1 MAAPS
6 VCSST
11 TLPTRSTRESAT
23 RPRPGRCSRITG
35 DGLVGFKRVGGLDGD
50 TLVPDLATSLPLPS
64 NDDRT
69 YTFQLQRGIRY
80 SNGDPV
86 RASDFRRALERAFR
100 IDSPRP
106 DYYVGL
112 VGADACWKSD
122 PRLPRENQPPLAV
135 RGHTPP
141 CDLSRGVIADDDT
154 GTVTMNLRQPD
165 PEFLD
170 KLALPFAYPVPAGV
184 SLTKAARLGV
194 PGTGPYMIR
203 SYKQS
208 RLHKTSLVVLV
219 RNPHFREWSAAA
231 QPDGYPDRIELTS
244 TEKLGK
250 QLTAV
255 EQGKADVMQAPFP
268 ASRLNEIA
276 TRYAARVHVFQASAT
291 YGRSSSTRQLPPF
304 DKLAARQAFNYAID
318 RGKAVASFGG
328 IDEAAATCQ
337 IIPAGMTGY
346 RRYCPYTQHPDRRQ
360 ASGPPQT

>member
-1 MAAPS
+1 MFS
-6 VCSST
+6 
-11 TLPTRSTRESAT
+11 
-23 RPRPGRCSRITG
+23 ITG
-35 DGLVGFKRVGGLDGD
+35 DGLVGFKRVGGLDGG

-64 NDDRT
+64 NDGRT
-69 YTFQLQRGIRY
+69 YTFQLRRGIRY

-112 VGADACWKSD
+112 VGADACSKSD
-122 PRLPRENQPPLAV
+122 PRRPRESQPPLAV
-135 RGHTPP
+135 RGHPPP

-154 GTVTMNLRQPD
+154 GTVTLNLRQPD
-165 PEFLD
+165 PEFRD

-203 SYKQS
+203 SYNTIRRHEK
-208 RLHKTSLVVLV
+208 LLVLV

-244 TEKLGK
+244 NGERGK

-276 TRYAARVHVFQASAT
+276 TRYAAQVHVFQASAT
-291 YGRSSSTRQLPPF
+291 Y
-304 DKLAARQAFNYAID
+304 AI
-318 RGKAVASFGG
+318 FLNTT
-328 IDEAAATCQ
+328 AAAVQQAGSATGVQLRDRPRQGRRRLRRTRRSGCDLSDHAGRDGRLPTLLPVY
-337 IIPAGMTGY
+337 PA
-346 RRYCPYTQHPDRRQ
+346 PDRLT